1 MRILITTIT
10 LIMTL
15 MLVGCGAGAISSTA
29 TVNFSRYP
37 AHTASP
43 NSCTDTFDCEYWGEC
58 SFKDGL
64 CVAAAAYQCKQ
75 SEVCR
80 TLGQC
85 NLKGTSC
92 TL

>member
-1 MRILITTIT
+1 MRIFITISV
-10 LIMTL
+10 LVAAL
-15 MLVGCGAGAISSTA
+15 MMVGCGSGITTKA
-29 TVNFSRYP
+29 TINFTRYP
-37 AHTASP
+37 AHVADP
-43 NSCTDTFDCEYWGEC
+43 NSCTSTFDCEYWGEC

-64 CVAAAAYQCKQ
+64 CVASTEYQCKQ
-75 SEVCR
+75 SAVCR

>member
-1 MRILITTIT
+1 MRILITTAA
-10 LIMTL
+10 LIVAL
-15 MLVGCGAGAISSTA
+15 MLVGCGAGTTSWA

-37 AHTASP
+37 AHIAAP
-43 NSCTDTFDCEYWGEC
+43 NSCTETFDCEYWGEC
-58 SFKDGL
+58 TFKAGL
-64 CVAAAAYQCKQ
+64 CVAATDNQCKE

-80 TLGQC
+80 ILGQC